1 MDNFDFFNCLTK
13 VYRLMGGGACGG
25 YNVLELGFERS
36 TTNQEAINVRA
47 LDKLGGVAAL
57 DRAAVENA
65 GGSSN
70 VRVHIRGEPGPDGGM
85 HLLGLLRGGGHPGAD
100 GPHGLV
106 GDDHA
111 GPVLGLKGGLES
123 SALVCQHHIVEF
135 ASLAL
140 LKGLTTAE
148 HDLQAVVDGELGLGG
163 HNLAGLTFHGSTLG
177 VPGDAPVNTK
187 FFQHLSGSFPCV
199 SSIARML
206 GDVLGRNLNSRC
218 HAILSCRK
226 MQPSRRHNHLCIRRN
241 ICDFVQHGNPACDL
255 LLGAIGLPVTTHKVL
270 LHALVVVVH

>member
-163 HNLAGLTFHGSTLG
+163 HNLAGLAFHGSTLG
-177 VPGDAPVNTK
+177 VPGDAPVKAKVLDHRSNNFTSESSRTSG
-187 FFQHLSGSFPCV
+187 LSH
-199 SSIARML
+199 
-206 GDVLGRNLNSRC
+206 VL
-218 HAILSCRK
+218 
-226 MQPSRRHNHLCIRRN
+226 RRHSNVRA
-241 ICDFVQHGNPACDL
+241 D
-255 LLGAIGLPVTTHKVL
+255 IGLHIVDEKHRRRAHDLSICREIATL
-270 LHALVVVVH
+270 I